1 MLIQIIKSNRGGNIA
16 VHNGYCYNQKQVT
29 SSCIHWRCTKYYSIK
44 CPAVL
49 KTNQNVVIS
58 LKDSH
63 THESDPSEC
72 KAKEVV
78 NQIKQKSESL
88 TPTVAIAS
96 EISVISD
103 DYAVQLSLPKKENLF
118 RTACRKRQ
126 RENRIDAPTPI
137 DRHFDIPGEFKTFL
151 LKDSGKD
158 DSERIFMF
166 GDTTMKNLLNFSKTW
181 LIDGT
186 FKLSPDNFHQ
196 IYTIHIELKGFAP
209 PCVYLLLPNKT
220 EKTYSRMLE
229 LLCEETNAKPDRI
242 LADFEKAALNAFSK
256 KFPDAN
262 ISCCYFHLTQSF
274 NRKINEIGLKVFY
287 ENCPDFNLALR
298 MLPALAH
305 VPPCHV
311 KASFELVVEEIAEVI
326 DKETFDDSI
335 SEKVDELALY
345 FKNTYIEGP
354 TVTKKAP

>member
-103 DYAVQLSLPKKENLF
+103 DYAVQLSLPKKENLI
-118 RTACRKRQ
+118 RTVCRKRTVCFYG
-126 RENRIDAPTPI
+126 IW
-137 DRHFDIPGEFKTFL
+137 
-151 LKDSGKD
+151 GKI
-158 DSERIFMF
+158 R
-166 GDTTMKNLLNFSKTW
+166 KCRNLN
-181 LIDGT
+181 T
-186 FKLSPDNFHQ
+186 FK
-196 IYTIHIELKGFAP
+196 
-209 PCVYLLLPNKT
+209 
-220 EKTYSRMLE
+220 RRLE
-229 LLCEETNAKPDRI
+229 LFVPSAPVMKKIKKQMQVIQSGYN
-242 LADFEKAALNAFSK
+242 FENVL
-256 KFPDAN
+256 P
-262 ISCCYFHLTQSF
+262 HL
-274 NRKINEIGLKVFY
+274 RAV
-287 ENCPDFNLALR
+287 
-298 MLPALAH
+298 
-305 VPPCHV
+305 
-311 KASFELVVEEIAEVI
+311 ASFR
-326 DKETFDDSI
+326 
-335 SEKVDELALY
+335 
-345 FKNTYIEGP
+345 
-354 TVTKKAP
+354 

>member
-1 MLIQIIKSNRGGNIA
+1 MLFQIIKSNRGGNIA

-103 DYAVQLSLPKKENLF
+103 EYAIQLSLPKKENLI

-137 DRHFDIPGEFKTFL
+137 DRHFDIPEEFKTFL

-158 DSERIFMF
+158 DSERILMF
-166 GDTTMKNLLNFSKTW
+166 GDTTMKNSLNFSKTW
-181 LIDGT
+181 LLDGT
-186 FKLSPDNFHQ
+186 FKLSPDNFYQ

-220 EKTYSRMLE
+220 EKTFP
-229 LLCEETNAKPDRI
+229 NA
-242 LADFEKAALNAFSK
+242 
-256 KFPDAN
+256 
-262 ISCCYFHLTQSF
+262 
-274 NRKINEIGLKVFY
+274 
-287 ENCPDFNLALR
+287 
-298 MLPALAH
+298 
-305 VPPCHV
+305 
-311 KASFELVVEEIAEVI
+311 
-326 DKETFDDSI
+326 
-335 SEKVDELALY
+335 
-345 FKNTYIEGP
+345 
-354 TVTKKAP
+354 